1 MRDKEVA
8 EKKDYLTFK
17 IGDVTYLPHYKDSKL
32 FVGPGYPVHNDTIY
46 TSTDLLEA
54 GAKASMK
61 HLWIRV
67 EHSLGKV
74 RGFRAEKPA

>member
-1 MRDKEVA
+1 MMIKDTVET
-8 EKKDYLTFK
+8 KDYLTFK
-17 IGDVTYLPHYKDSKL
+17 IDGVTYLPHYKDSKL

-61 HLWIRV
+61 NLWVRV

-74 RGFRAEKPA
+74 RGSRVEKPA